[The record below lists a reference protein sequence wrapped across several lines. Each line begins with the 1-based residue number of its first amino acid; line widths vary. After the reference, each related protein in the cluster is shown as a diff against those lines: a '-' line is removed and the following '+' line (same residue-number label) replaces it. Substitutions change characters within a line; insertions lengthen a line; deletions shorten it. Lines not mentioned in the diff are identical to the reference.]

1 MKTLKLLVLAAL
13 VAGCNDG
20 GFAISAGGAFVVLT
34 GGEQFR
40 VRIESAFMATTARRM
55 MSGQEA
61 QKVIT
66 GTVVRGDGGTNTG
79 YGWHLNPLTIQYT
92 DTTDPSCNALPS
104 VVQANIDA
112 WEGKK
117 YCPWP
122 ARFLSEVGR

>member
-1 MKTLKLLVLAAL
+1 MKTLRLLLLAAL

-20 GFAISAGGAFVVLT
+20 GFAISAGGTFVVLT

-66 GTVVRGDGGTNTG
+66 GTVVRGDGGFNTP
-79 YGWHLNPLTIQYT
+79 YGWHLNPVTLQFTEPT
-92 DTTDPSCNALPS
+92 DATCNVLPS
-104 VVQANIDA
+104 VVQASIDD
-112 WEGKK
+112 WVGKK
-117 YCPWP
+117 YCPWTG
-122 ARFLSEVGR
+122 RFLSEVGR